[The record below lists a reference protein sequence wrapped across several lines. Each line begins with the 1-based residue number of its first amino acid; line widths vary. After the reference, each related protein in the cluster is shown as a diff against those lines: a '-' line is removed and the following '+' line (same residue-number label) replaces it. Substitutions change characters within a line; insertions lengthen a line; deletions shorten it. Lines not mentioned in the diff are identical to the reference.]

1 MIPLIAPPLSPS
13 LSRTITL
20 AITRGGFI
28 VPIRRRSRR
37 RPIAF
42 HAYMERVNDDGYPV
56 RAGDH
61 HQGEP
66 GNGHHQ
72 GEPGNG
78 HHQGERPRAIAAP
91 RPTDPAPAESP
102 KDREARI
109 RYHQWRVAQRL

>member
-1 MIPLIAPPLSPS
+1 MMPLIAPPLSPL
-13 LSRTITL
+13 LSRAITL
-20 AITRGGFI
+20 AITRGGFA
-28 VPIRRRSRR
+28 VPIRPRTRRRHRSR
-37 RPIAF
+37 PSAF

-72 GEPGNG
+72 GE
-78 HHQGERPRAIAAP
+78 RPRVIAAP
-91 RPTDPAPAESP
+91 RSPATATAESP

-109 RYHQWRVAQRL
+109 RYHEWRVAQRL